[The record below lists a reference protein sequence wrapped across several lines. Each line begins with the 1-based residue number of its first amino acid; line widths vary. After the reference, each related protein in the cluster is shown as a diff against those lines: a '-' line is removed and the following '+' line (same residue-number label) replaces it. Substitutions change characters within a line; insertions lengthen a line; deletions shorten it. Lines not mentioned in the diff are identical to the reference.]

1 MVWMGLH
8 MWAVQCC
15 AGCELYS
22 VMLCVSYVVLWC
34 VCCCVWMLWCVGV
47 SMFLCVLHCGVQVLL
62 CISSVVLFKLYSV
75 VVYVIYESIIL
86 DDVCVCTFV
95 WTHVWCVHKGIRDA
109 SYLLCVSHCVLH
121 SSIQLYK
128 VSMSEHFFCFV
139 VHMTHIAFIFMFSW
153 ASCCIYISCAPAY
166 YYCLLCTRLN

>member
-128 VSMSEHFFCFV
+128 VSMSEHFFFFCGSYDTHCFYFHV
-139 VHMTHIAFIFMFSW
+139 FVGLLLY
-153 ASCCIYISCAPAY
+153 IYF
-166 YYCLLCTRLN
+166 LCTCILSLSVVYQA

>member
-75 VVYVIYESIIL
+75 VVYVIYESIRWC
-86 DDVCVCTFV
+86 VCVYIHVNTRIMCAQRYYGCIIFAMCFPLCTALKHPALQSKYEWAFF
-95 WTHVWCVHKGIRDA
+95 
-109 SYLLCVSHCVLH
+109 
-121 SSIQLYK
+121 
-128 VSMSEHFFCFV
+128 FFCV